1 MQKRCIEVMGLIC
14 CILLLLDMMTFQRQT
29 RLARTAVTAEHW
41 SVRPAAGEQTPSGAQ
56 SPHAEPNHSEQ
67 VALGQKVYVSFCAGC
82 HGANLEGQPDWQT
95 RLPMGNFPAPPHDES
110 GHTWH
115 HADQWLFDI
124 IKFGGQ
130 HFAAPRY
137 RSSMPAYK
145 DMLAD
150 DEIWA
155 VLAFIKSRWP
165 ASSRAHQE
173 RENLRPR

>member
-1 MQKRCIEVMGLIC
+1 LYAANKAVAFVPHAST
-14 CILLLLDMMTFQRQT
+14 LLS
-29 RLARTAVTAEHW
+29 LAGTAVTAEHW
-41 SVRPAAGEQTPSGAQ
+41 SVRQMTGQPAPSGAQ
-56 SPHAEPNHSEQ
+56 PPHADPNNAEQ
-67 VALGQKVYVSFCAGC
+67 VALGQKVYISFCADC
-82 HGANLEGQPDWQT
+82 HGANLEGQPDWQK
-95 RLPMGNFPAPPHDES
+95 RLPMGNFPAPPHNET

-115 HADQWLFDI
+115 HPDQWLFEI

-130 HFAAPRY
+130 HFAPAGY
-137 RSSMPAYK
+137 RSAMPAYR

-165 ASSRAHQE
+165 EASRAHQE